1 MTRGR
6 KPIQAPEE
14 TVIDATE
21 VQQAAQALATMRETA
36 ITEQQEQIS
45 GVFSL
50 GQNVGAALMANMIKN
65 FSAAAEVRAFEE
77 INKSKAFKHLQI
89 KMPDGVLR
97 PAESIDE
104 FCRVVFGKGYKA
116 MNNHKVM
123 LQQLGEEAYENA
135 GRLNL
140 NRSQLR
146 MLLTLPEDERTAV
159 EEAMRDGGGK
169 DEVVTLIQSLANKLD
184 ETREQVEQLKGEL
197 TATEEISAEKTAEIE
212 RLREERV
219 RIRKQPPDQVRAD
232 LAKEIAEHVSA
243 ARDKLATTVR
253 SGFFALGLHYVEHG
267 GTDCRHLMAGH
278 VAELQK
284 VLNELREEFNLRDL
298 EGDGRPEWMDWPA
311 TDEAPA
317 GAEA

>member
-184 ETREQVEQLKGEL
+184 ETREQLEQLKGEL
-197 TATEEISAEKTAEIE
+197 TATEEISAEKTQRIE
-212 RLREERV
+212 RLQREV
-219 RIRKQPPDQVRAD
+219 KLIAAAAPDKVLAD
-232 LAKEIAEHVSA
+232 LQAESTRIGNDLRGGIVGQL
-243 ARDKLATTVR
+243 RQ
-253 SGFFALGLHYVEHG
+253 ALVALHEHG
-267 GTDCRHLMAGH
+267 DSHGTRPTVFMGGLVGQLLADL
-278 VAELQK
+278 VA
-284 VLNELREEFNLRDL
+284 LRDEFDL
-298 EGDGRPEWMDWPA
+298 PEIDADEHGWIDPEGA
-311 TDEAPA
+311 
-317 GAEA
+317 